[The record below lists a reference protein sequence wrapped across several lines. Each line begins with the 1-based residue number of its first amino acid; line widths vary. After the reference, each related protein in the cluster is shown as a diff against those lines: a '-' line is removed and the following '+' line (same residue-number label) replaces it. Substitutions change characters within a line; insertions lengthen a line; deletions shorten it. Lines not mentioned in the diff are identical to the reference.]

1 MVIMI
6 QVMFLAFGFFMLI
19 KGADWF
25 VEGTSGIAERFGIPQ
40 LVVGLTIVAMGTSL
54 PETAVSITAAMK
66 NNAEIAIGNVVGSN
80 ILNILII
87 LGITSVITTVA
98 VANTTIWYEIPYMI
112 VITFLFLILCLTENQ
127 LTFWE
132 GIVLWTAFLIYLVY
146 LVFLAKKQKGEKLE
160 KKKQQE
166 KKIQS
171 IWKLFLSTVIGLTVI
186 IWGSRLTVDAAAVLA
201 KAAGISDRFIGLT
214 IVALGTSLPELFTS
228 VSAAVKRKADIAIGN
243 IVGSNIFNI
252 LFILGTA
259 ALITPISFDC
269 RFTVDGMIAIC
280 AGILMWLL
288 VFRQKKLVR
297 RDGMIMLLGYTGYFI
312 YLVL

>member
-1 MVIMI
+1 MVVFM
-6 QVMFLAFGFFMLI
+6 QVIFLIFGFLMLI
-19 KGADWF
+19 KGANWF
-25 VEGTSGIAERFGIPQ
+25 VEGASGIAERFGIPQ

-66 NNAEIAIGNVVGSN
+66 HNAGIAIGNVVGSN

-112 VITFLFLILCLTENQ
+112 VITFLFLILCLTENH

-132 GIVLWTAFLIYLVY
+132 GIALWTAFLIYLVY
-146 LVFLAKKQKGEKLE
+146 LVLLAKKQKGENLE

-171 IWKLFLSTVIGLTVI
+171 VWKLFLSTVIGLTVI
-186 IWGSRLTVDAAAVLA
+186 VWGSRLTVDAAAILA

-228 VSAAVKRKADIAIGN
+228 VSAAVKGKADIAIGN

-259 ALITPISFDC
+259 ALITPIPFDC
-269 RFTVDGMIAIC
+269 NFIVDGVIAIC
-280 AGILMWLL
+280 AGILLWLL
-288 VFRQKKLVR
+288 AFRQKKLVR
-297 RDGMIMLLGYTGYFI
+297 SDGMIMLLGYAGYFI
-312 YLVL
+312 YLML